1 MSDQFCN
8 QSLNSDRCC
17 QGDQSD
23 PVINNRPGKNAL
35 DYRIGTFGTFFKRM
49 LRSLPKVEISLGQSS
64 GFHPLAALGTRE
76 LDDPAIAILDAWA
89 VTLDVLTFYQER
101 IANEGYLR
109 TATERRSV
117 MELSRAVGYELS
129 PGAAASTY
137 LAFAVEDLAGSP
149 GAAAIPKGTRV
160 QSIPGQGQLP
170 QIFETSYEIIAQA
183 KWNSLRPRMTL
194 PQPLDSKVS
203 PIYIDGLD
211 SDLKKGGYILFI
223 IPTNGEVKT
232 SARMIK
238 SVTVEDKLK
247 RTRVELED
255 NDKNP
260 SGYSVFKPG
269 SYDLQPLKGIP
280 LNSDTIEK
288 EIISRAWEEKDL
300 TAFIAIQGWDE
311 RMMMNHISRMAATK
325 TVSQVSS
332 MVNIKTVDIE
342 EADKTDSNLLKCAEA
357 EAEASLKGS
366 TAAFGLYAFRVQ
378 LGPFG
383 HNAPRWDSLPRSLR
397 DATEDNG
404 GVIAYPD
411 SWDSPPVSI
420 IETSEVTN
428 RDTLKRAYYHDADF
442 FLERTLPD
450 LMKDDWILLKK
461 SGDPLPCQISS
472 VVERSLADFSLSA
485 KATGVTLKYPIQC
498 EWFKAEGKEDLSGFR
513 LRSTTFFA
521 QSRPLQL
528 ALLPIE
534 DDIGA
539 GTAEESQITL
549 DSMVMGLNSGQA
561 VAVTG
566 ECRDL
571 EGVIFTEVVLLTQ
584 IIHKDGFTTLFFDPK
599 LEHKYIRSTLA
610 INANLVAAT
619 HGTTVHEVLGSGDG
633 SQPNQKFLLKKPP
646 LTYVPSSN
654 SAGMESTLDISV
666 NGIAWKEVSQLYGQ
680 GGLSESFM
688 VRIGDDQKATVL
700 FGDGEMGARPAT
712 GTENIIAA
720 YRSGIGRAGM
730 LEKDKLT
737 LLPVRPLGVSSV
749 TNPIATS
756 GANEPESRDQA
767 RSNAPRSV
775 QILERIVSLQDFE
788 DFSRAFPGI
797 GKARAVT
804 FNNGE
809 ERIVHITVAAAEP
822 MAGSGSSF
830 SPVTHLVSKSSLLCS
845 NLVKAVKAA
854 SDSIQQFVVDTY
866 QPLFFNL
873 SARLS
878 IDSRFD
884 AQSVLAEVEE
894 QLKSIFS
901 FESRDFGQMA
911 TAAEAIAVM
920 QKVPGVVAVFLDKF
934 FIMVATDAG
943 AANESSK
950 EVALGQAIQS
960 CTLTKALASRK
971 LRSASVMAYQS
982 IGFDAVLEARD
993 AELVGEK
1000 WRLAELLLINP
1011 LGIDLTAVQS

>member
-1 MSDQFCN
+1 MSDRFCN
-8 QSLNSDRCC
+8 QSPNSDRCC
-17 QGDQSD
+17 QDDLPD
-23 PVINNRPGKNAL
+23 PVIDNRPGKSAL
-35 DYRIGTFGTFFKRM
+35 DYRIGTYGTFFKRM
-49 LRSLPKVEISLGQSS
+49 LRSLPKVEISSGQNA

-129 PGAAASTY
+129 PGVAASTY
-137 LAFAVEDLAGSP
+137 LAFKVEDLPGSP
-149 GAAAIPKGTRV
+149 GAATIPKGTRV

-170 QIFETSYEIIAQA
+170 QIFETSYEITAQA

-223 IPTNGEVKT
+223 IPTSTGVKAV
-232 SARMIK
+232 ARMIK

-247 RTRVELED
+247 RTLVELAELQD
-255 NDKNP
+255 NNKKP
-260 SGYSVFKPG
+260 SGYTVFKPDRD
-269 SYDLQPLKGIP
+269 DLKPLKSIP
-280 LNSDTIEK
+280 LNSDTVET
-288 EIISRAWEEKDL
+288 EILHRAWEEKDL

-311 RMMMNHISRMAATK
+311 RRMMDHISSMATR
-325 TVSQVSS
+325 TVSQASS
-332 MVNIKTVDIE
+332 KVNIKTVYTDL
-342 EADKTDSNLLKCAEA
+342 AVKTDSNLIKSTKGEA
-357 EAEASLKGS
+357 EAGTQESAP
-366 TAAFGLYAFRVQ
+366 AFGLYAFRVQ

-383 HNAPRWDSLPRSLR
+383 HNAPRWDSLPVSLR
-397 DATEDNG
+397 AATVDNG
-404 GVIAYPD
+404 GFIAYPD
-411 SWDSPPVSI
+411 NWDSPPISI
-420 IETSEVTN
+420 IETTVVN
-428 RDTLKRAYYHDADF
+428 RDTGKRAYYHDADF

-450 LMKDDWILLKK
+450 LTKDDWILLKK

-485 KATGVTLKYPIQC
+485 KATGVTLK
-498 EWFKAEGKEDLSGFR
+498 EGKEDLSGFGV
-513 LRSTTFFA
+513 RSTTIFA

-549 DSMVMGLNSGQA
+549 DRMVMGLNSGQA
-561 VAVTG
+561 VAVSG

-584 IIHKDGFTTLFFDPK
+584 IIHKDGFTTLFYEPK

-610 INANLVAAT
+610 INGNLVAAT
-619 HGTTVHEVLGSGDG
+619 HGATVHEVLGSGDG
-633 SQPNQKFLLKKPP
+633 SQANQKFILKKPP

-654 SAGMESTLDISV
+654 SAGRESTLNISV

-680 GGLSESFM
+680 DGQSESFM
-688 VRIGDDQKATVL
+688 VRIGDDQKAAVI
-700 FGDGEMGARPAT
+700 FGDGEMGCRPAT
-712 GTENIIAA
+712 GTENIVAA
-720 YRSGIGRAGM
+720 YRSGIGRDGM

-737 LLPVRPLGVSSV
+737 LLPVRPLGISSV
-749 TNPIATS
+749 TNPLATN

-788 DFSRAFPGI
+788 DFSRAYPGI

-804 FNNGE
+804 FNSGE

-822 MAGSGSSF
+822 MAVSGSSF
-830 SPVTHLVSKSSLLCS
+830 SPATHLVGKSSLLSS
-845 NLVKAVKAA
+845 NLVKAIKAA
-854 SDSIQQFVVDTY
+854 SDSIQHFVVDTY

-873 SARLS
+873 SARLN
-878 IDSRFD
+878 IDLRYDSR
-884 AQSVLAEVEE
+884 SVLAEVEGE
-894 QLKSIFS
+894 LKKTFS
-901 FESRDFGQMA
+901 FGSRDFGQMA

-920 QKVPGVVAVFLDKF
+920 QKVPGIVAVYLDKF
-934 FIMVATDAG
+934 FIMVATDTG
-943 AANESSK
+943 TANGSSEELAQGK
-950 EVALGQAIQS
+950 AILPG
-960 CTLTKALASRK
+960 TLKKSMASRK
-971 LRSASVMAYQS
+971 RRSDSVMAYQS
-982 IGFDAVLEARD
+982 VGFDAVLVARD
-993 AELVGEK
+993 AELAGEK

-1011 LGIDLTAVQS
+1011 LGIDLKAVQS